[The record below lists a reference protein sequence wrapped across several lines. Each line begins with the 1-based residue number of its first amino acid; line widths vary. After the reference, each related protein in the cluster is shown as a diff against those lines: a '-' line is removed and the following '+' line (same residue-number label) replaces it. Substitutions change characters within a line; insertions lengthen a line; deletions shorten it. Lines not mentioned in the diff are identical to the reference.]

1 MRKEE
6 AEAAYEQLRQEL
18 GDEEAKKEVENA
30 RKYLEK
36 HARGLGV
43 SVSWEDAVLYLMV
56 ERARIKKEAVKTG
69 IDIFVK
75 HSGKHWKIYYY
86 PIGSFEDDLPMFGK
100 FLEEVK
106 ERGEEVSAIIPN
118 TGIVPTSIV
127 LGTSFQ
133 GVKGFAVITRMPEEA
148 EG

>member
-1 MRKEE
+1 M
-6 AEAAYEQLRQEL
+6 AE
-18 GDEEAKKEVENA
+18 NF

-36 HARGLGV
+36 HAQGSDV
-43 SVSWEDAVLYLMV
+43 SVSWKDAILYLMV

-75 HSGKHWKIYYY
+75 HSGKHWRIYYY

-133 GVKGFAVITRMPEEA
+133 GVKGFAVITRMTEEA
-148 EG
+148 EE

>member
-1 MRKEE
+1 MKKEE
-6 AEAAYEQLRQEL
+6 AETVYEQLRQEL

-30 RKYLEK
+30 RKYLER
-36 HARGLGV
+36 HTRGLGI
-43 SVSWEDAVLYLMV
+43 SVSWEDAILYLIA
-56 ERARIKKEAVKTG
+56 EKAKIKKEVKTG

-100 FLEEVK
+100 FLEEVR

-118 TGIVPTSIV
+118 MGWVPASIL

-133 GVKGFAVITRMPEEA
+133 GVKGFAVITRMTEEA